1 MSLQSAMTCA
11 QLYKD
16 INIYMYVCM
25 SEYVFTHTQ
34 TQIPAARLMPS
45 NPRKL
50 FSFVSKGVIITT
62 EDSY

>member
-1 MSLQSAMTCA
+1 
-11 QLYKD
+11 
-16 INIYMYVCM
+16 MYVYM

-45 NPRKL
+45 NPRRL
-50 FSFVSKGVIITT
+50 FSFVSKGVIITN